1 MEEILNKM
9 NEMKNLDIE
18 REKLKEKEK
27 QVANQ
32 KHEVESMYKKISMLH
47 GVEKEIKQK
56 EVEVEE
62 KEFEKMKNEEK
73 LEKEELIQKFNAA
86 KKGILSEIDKKMSE
100 YIRKEEYEKN
110 SKEIENKIKEN
121 EKVVSEAEK
130 RKSDYE
136 KIALKM
142 QESINKI
149 NEEINKGDLTNIEK
163 LKELY
168 AMRENS
174 MKAYKSA
181 DLDWKSK
188 IGEREKIQ
196 ELQNIQ
202 NNKIVIE
209 DNIQEYSDLEYLRMR
224 MGGLH
229 LDNFKEVLE
238 KDSFIQK
245 YKEKNKEN
253 PLFSYENNEIHNSDN
268 REQDKREKIRNR
280 VTNNFKKQNDEI
292 AINIGNKGKIIIN
305 GKKFKIPEKAIKEGI
320 NVDISNEKEVN
331 KFLEENVFNYIVP
344 DTERVLLQI
353 KTMIKDGI
361 LDTTVLKAINSTKM
375 SDKEKQEVFMK
386 YANGANRACH
396 GKEPKSVEITYDMK
410 KLSKTRF
417 FRRFI
422 KAGEGCLDEQE
433 KAKILGRALKSER
446 FGIGKI
452 KGELKQKIGAK
463 LLAAIEGEEIPLL
476 PVYSKEELHEVANIY
491 NESRYDGEKKRERS
505 EFKEK
510 LEVQINDEKDELS
523 KEQQAELS
531 HLAKTQD
538 GVTINNEQ
546 DEELE

>member
-1 MEEILNKM
+1 M
-9 NEMKNLDIE
+9 
-18 REKLKEKEK
+18 
-27 QVANQ
+27 
-32 KHEVESMYKKISMLH
+32 
-47 GVEKEIKQK
+47 
-56 EVEVEE
+56 
-62 KEFEKMKNEEK
+62 
-73 LEKEELIQKFNAA
+73 
-86 KKGILSEIDKKMSE
+86 
-100 YIRKEEYEKN
+100 
-110 SKEIENKIKEN
+110 
-121 EKVVSEAEK
+121 
-130 RKSDYE
+130 
-136 KIALKM
+136 
-142 QESINKI
+142 
-149 NEEINKGDLTNIEK
+149 
-163 LKELY
+163 
-168 AMRENS
+168 
-174 MKAYKSA
+174 
-181 DLDWKSK
+181 
-188 IGEREKIQ
+188 
-196 ELQNIQ
+196 
-202 NNKIVIE
+202 
-209 DNIQEYSDLEYLRMR
+209 
-224 MGGLH
+224 
-229 LDNFKEVLE
+229 
-238 KDSFIQK
+238 
-245 YKEKNKEN
+245 
-253 PLFSYENNEIHNSDN
+253 
-268 REQDKREKIRNR
+268 
-280 VTNNFKKQNDEI
+280 
-292 AINIGNKGKIIIN
+292 
-305 GKKFKIPEKAIKEGI
+305 
-320 NVDISNEKEVN
+320 
-331 KFLEENVFNYIVP
+331 EENVFNYIVP

>member
-202 NNKIVIE
+202 NNKIVIFWRKTLLYK
-209 DNIQEYSDLEYLRMR
+209 NIRKKTKKILCFHM
-224 MGGLH
+224 
-229 LDNFKEVLE
+229 KTT
-238 KDSFIQK
+238 KFIT
-245 YKEKNKEN
+245 
-253 PLFSYENNEIHNSDN
+253 
-268 REQDKREKIRNR
+268 
-280 VTNNFKKQNDEI
+280 VT
-292 AINIGNKGKIIIN
+292 IGNKIR
-305 GKKFKIPEKAIKEGI
+305 EKR
-320 NVDISNEKEVN
+320 
-331 KFLEENVFNYIVP
+331 LE
-344 DTERVLLQI
+344 TE
-353 KTMIKDGI
+353 
-361 LDTTVLKAINSTKM
+361 
-375 SDKEKQEVFMK
+375 
-386 YANGANRACH
+386 
-396 GKEPKSVEITYDMK
+396 
-410 KLSKTRF
+410 
-417 FRRFI
+417 
-422 KAGEGCLDEQE
+422 
-433 KAKILGRALKSER
+433 
-446 FGIGKI
+446 
-452 KGELKQKIGAK
+452 
-463 LLAAIEGEEIPLL
+463 
-476 PVYSKEELHEVANIY
+476 
-491 NESRYDGEKKRERS
+491 
-505 EFKEK
+505 
-510 LEVQINDEKDELS
+510 
-523 KEQQAELS
+523 
-531 HLAKTQD
+531 
-538 GVTINNEQ
+538 
-546 DEELE
+546 